1 MSYQAAEESVIE
13 KMTEMHGKLS
23 FVDGDGNGKSRIDD
37 SFLRKY
43 DLSRDDADI
52 DHYEEIVNDL
62 ADKLEKMNAEKSD
75 LQVISTALGERLQR
89 LAKEKE
95 DAVQAATISF
105 EKEKRSLEAKI
116 HDLES
121 QLKRL
126 VSRPKRLI
134 LFISCSFTDL
144 CIYVANCR
152 KRPA

>member
-1 MSYQAAEESVIE
+1 MIE

-126 VSRPKRLI
+126 VSRLERLI
-134 LFISCSFTDL
+134 LLISCSFTDL
-144 CIYVANCR
+144 CCQL
-152 KRPA
+152 

>member
-1 MSYQAAEESVIE
+1 
-13 KMTEMHGKLS
+13 MTEMHGKLS
-23 FVDGDGNGKSRIDD
+23 FVDGDGTGKSRIDD

-89 LAKEKE
+89 LAKEKD

-116 HDLES
+116 NELES

-126 VSRPKRLI
+126 VSLLDRLI
-134 LFISCSFTDL
+134 LFLKWSLIDL
-144 CIYVANCR
+144 WCAL
-152 KRPA
+152 

>member
-1 MSYQAAEESVIE
+1 
-13 KMTEMHGKLS
+13 MHGKLS
-23 FVDGDGNGKSRIDD
+23 FVDGDGTGKSRIDD

-89 LAKEKE
+89 LAKEKD

-116 HDLES
+116 NELES

-126 VSRPKRLI
+126 VSFLDRLI
-134 LFISCSFTDL
+134 LFLKWSLIDL
-144 CIYVANCR
+144 WCAL
-152 KRPA
+152 